1 MVHHFQLYLQ
11 TAEERNTSVEIV
23 TDEVKAILEEMG
35 HNFNLSSIRLMA
47 VMLRKILCTLF
58 RRVLINR
65 EGLERVSNLLCRFFH
80 KLIHALFIL
89 LVSALQ
95 GIERQCW
102 TNILFLT
109 CFSMCFLQFQPLRF
123 ARIRLKFRVV
133 FTSLNFR
140 GNFSS
145 LQFFCLIVYL
155 VIGIQ
160 EQYIHPKR
168 NYYF

>member
-65 EGLERVSNLLCRFFH
+65 EGLERVSNLFFH

-95 GIERQCW
+95 GIER
-102 TNILFLT
+102 
-109 CFSMCFLQFQPLRF
+109 
-123 ARIRLKFRVV
+123 
-133 FTSLNFR
+133 
-140 GNFSS
+140 
-145 LQFFCLIVYL
+145 
-155 VIGIQ
+155 
-160 EQYIHPKR
+160 
-168 NYYF
+168 

>member
-1 MVHHFQLYLQ
+1 MVHSNENYYLNYATEMVHHFQLYLQ
-11 TAEERNTSVEIV
+11 TAEERNISVEIV

-95 GIERQCW
+95 GIER
-102 TNILFLT
+102 
-109 CFSMCFLQFQPLRF
+109 
-123 ARIRLKFRVV
+123 
-133 FTSLNFR
+133 
-140 GNFSS
+140 
-145 LQFFCLIVYL
+145 
-155 VIGIQ
+155 
-160 EQYIHPKR
+160 
-168 NYYF
+168 